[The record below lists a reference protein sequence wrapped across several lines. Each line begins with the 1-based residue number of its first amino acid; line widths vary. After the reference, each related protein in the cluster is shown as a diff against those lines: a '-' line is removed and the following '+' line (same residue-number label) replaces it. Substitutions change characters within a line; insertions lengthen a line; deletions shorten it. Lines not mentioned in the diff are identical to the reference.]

1 MRALARLIDKL
12 LRQRNG
18 VYEFSSDSDCIFRIQ
33 LRQAPHGVNLQG
45 HEISKGDLLLGI
57 HIWNE
62 HMPKLPADGADLRW
76 ALISHRLLL
85 HSFKLIACEMQSD
98 RKYADIRALFGI
110 SGLFSFSDH
119 TGGMRMM
126 QHFGFTVLP
135 YHPKRG
141 RFGLFWQN
149 FFSWWLMYTYNH
161 VSLHTRD
168 FWRLQR
174 TEIWMLADDFVQRY
188 GNTAEKQPLSLQS
201 IAENTLGS
209 E

>member
-1 MRALARLIDKL
+1 MRASARFIDKL
-12 LRQRNG
+12 LRIRNG
-18 VYEFSSDSDCIFRIQ
+18 VYEFTDDPMCIFRIQ
-33 LRQAPHGVNLQG
+33 LRQAARGVNLKG
-45 HEISKGDLLLGI
+45 NEIYTGDPLLGI

-62 HMPKLPADGADLRW
+62 HMPKIPADGADLRW
-76 ALISHRLLL
+76 ALQSQRMLQ
-85 HSFKLIACEMQSD
+85 HSFKLIASEMQSD
-98 RKYADIRALFGI
+98 TKYAGIRALFGT
-110 SGLFSFSDH
+110 SALFSFSDH
-119 TGGMRMM
+119 TGGTRMM

-174 TEIWMLADDFVQRY
+174 TEIWMLAEEFINRFGSAQR
-188 GNTAEKQPLSLQS
+188 N
-201 IAENTLGS
+201 
-209 E
+209 